1 MSKASAPEVIV
12 PPPLQDPGVTNW
24 RQVRLYLVLVALVS
38 LGTGAVIG
46 RFADEGPQPATLP
59 PPDAWSAWCVPPAN
73 APTLIADHPAE
84 IWYVYVTGAVM
95 HPQVVTVTAGSLVA
109 DALAA
114 AGGPAPAADLE
125 AINLAAPL
133 QNYQHIHVPTRP
145 LTPTPAPVPPA
156 AEVPTPAPGTGT
168 PTTLININTADA
180 ATLATLPKIGPTTAQ
195 RIVEYR
201 QANGPFQTIADI
213 QKVPGIGPTIFKAI
227 APYITVG
234 P

>member
-1 MSKASAPEVIV
+1 M
-12 PPPLQDPGVTNW
+12 
-24 RQVRLYLVLVALVS
+24 VALVS
-38 LGTGAVIG
+38 LGTGALIG

-59 PPDAWSAWCVPPAN
+59 PPDSWAAWCIPPAN
-73 APTLIADHPAE
+73 APTLVENQPTE
-84 IWYVYVTGAVM
+84 TWYIYVTGAVM
-95 HPQVVTVTAGSLVA
+95 RPQVVTVTAGSLVA

-133 QNYQHIHVPTRP
+133 QNYQHIHVPTHP
-145 LTPTPAPVPPA
+145 LTPTPAPPPSTTGD
-156 AEVPTPAPGTGT
+156 PTPAPETGT
-168 PTTLININTADA
+168 PVALININTADA
-180 ATLATLPKIGPTTAQ
+180 ATLETLPKIGPTMAQ

-213 QKVPGIGPTIFKAI
+213 QKVPGIGPSIFEAI